1 MTRTGSEA
9 DEDELVLSLPRPSLA
24 ATPGPGAAGGRKR
37 SVPAEHKPG
46 PCLSS
51 PGLWLS
57 GHVLLQESGGP
68 LPAPPSR
75 PRFPGGPVSGAQMLL
90 LQPLLP
96 SCWEPL
102 APSSWPAAG
111 VATPFTPGQALPAS
125 PMFYDPC

>member
-1 MTRTGSEA
+1 MSWFCPSPGHPWLPPQAQEQ
-9 DEDELVLSLPRPSLA
+9 LVGERDLSQPSTSLA
-24 ATPGPGAAGGRKR
+24 PVCPPQVSDCRATFFCRRVG
-37 SVPAEHKPG
+37 VPF
-46 PCLSS
+46 
-51 PGLWLS
+51 
-57 GHVLLQESGGP
+57 LL
-68 LPAPPSR
+68 LPPDPAFR
-75 PRFPGGPVSGAQMLL
+75 GGPVSGAQMLL